1 MGHNTFGQAVK
12 RILGLDVGDRTIG
25 VAVSDGLGIT
35 AQGLTT
41 IRRKSFDK
49 DFRILRDYI
58 EEYEAVEVVVGL
70 PKSMDGSLGPQA
82 EKVLQFVERFKKDF
96 DIPVVMSD
104 ERLSTAL
111 VQKAMISADVSRAKR
126 KEVVDMLAA
135 QVILQGYMDRKG
147 RGSNNV

>member
-1 MGHNTFGQAVK
+1 MK